1 MIHFATVEKIETRSD
16 KTIKIVIGTQ
26 EVTPSEMAELFGY
39 SGQLV
44 KFYLTDK
51 NVTREIIDN
60 IDTAEV
66 DIAPT
71 VKSPSQRLRGVLY
84 RLYEVDNEGYQDFNL
99 FYLNKMERIIDWI
112 KQKLD

>member
-1 MIHFATVEKIETRSD
+1 MITTAQLEKIETRADHS
-16 KTIKIVIGTQ
+16 IKLIFGTQ
-26 EVTPSEMAELFGY
+26 ELTSQDMVDLFQFNN
-39 SGQLV
+39 SLV
-44 KFYLTDK
+44 KLYISDK
-51 NVTREIIDN
+51 GISSDV
-60 IDTAEV
+60 V
-66 DIAPT
+66 DELDSTVLDISPT

>member
-1 MIHFATVEKIETRSD
+1 MIHYGTVEKIETRSD
-16 KTIKIVIGTQ
+16 KTVKVVIGTQ
-26 EVTPSEMAELFGY
+26 ELTPEDMLELFQY
-39 SGQLV
+39 NQSLV
-44 KFYLTDK
+44 KFYITDK

-60 IDTAEV
+60 IDAAEV

-84 RLYEVDNEGYQDFNL
+84 RLYEVDSEGYSDFNL
-99 FYLNKMERIIDWI
+99 FYLNKMERIIEWI